1 IVILSRERAA
11 KGFYPAIDPLQS
23 KTKVLDPEVVGNIH
37 YEVANAVIF
46 HLQRYRDLEDIIN
59 MLGIEE
65 LSKEDRLIVQ
75 RARKLERFLTQP
87 FFTTEAFTGKK
98 GKNVLLKETIKGC
111 QEIIEGKYDDVDESR
126 FYMIGSVEE
135 AVKGEI

>member
-1 IVILSRERAA
+1 
-11 KGFYPAIDPLQS
+11 
-23 KTKVLDPEVVGNIH
+23 
-37 YEVANAVIF
+37 
-46 HLQRYRDLEDIIN
+46 

-98 GKNVLLKETIKGC
+98 GKNVPLKETIRGC
-111 QEIIEGKYDDVDESR
+111 KEIMEGKYDQIDEAR
-126 FYMIGSVEE
+126 FYMIGVVDE
-135 AVKGEI
+135 AVKP